1 MPKKSPQKGQTTF
14 EKSIKII
21 LASANQDRKK
31 AFEAARILFDII
43 PSNLDEKSIVDSDP
57 IKRIELIARKKAS
70 IVRDLWLA
78 ELQKRE
84 GSAIFIAAHT
94 MVLFKNKIIGK
105 AKDKQ
110 HAFEILSEL
119 SGQNHQ
125 MVTAVAIM
133 TSDSPKVLSHVDY
146 TNIHFQ
152 ELSAEEIH
160 SYLDNSNEYVDRP
173 GAYSVSN
180 RASLFIDKI
189 EGSPTNLLG
198 IPMAWLRN
206 ACLEFG
212 INLLEYT
219 VKR

>member
-1 MPKKSPQKGQTTF
+1 MPKKSTQKGQTSLKK
-14 EKSIKII
+14 EKKII

-31 AFEAARILFDII
+31 AFEAARILFDVI
-43 PSNLDEKSIVDSDP
+43 PSNLDERSVAGTDP
-57 IKRIELIARKKAS
+57 INRLELIAQKKAS
-70 IVRDLWLA
+70 IVRDIWLA

-84 GSAIFIAAHT
+84 GSAIIIAAHT
-94 MVLFKNKIIGK
+94 MILFRNELVGR

-110 HAFEILSEL
+110 QAFEILSKL
-119 SGQNHQ
+119 SGQSHQ

-133 TSDSPKVLSHVDY
+133 TSDTQKVLSHVDY

-152 ELSAEEIH
+152 ELTPDEIH
-160 SYLDNSNEYVDRP
+160 AYLDNSNEYIDRP
-173 GAYSVSN
+173 GSYSISN

-198 IPMAWLRN
+198 IPMAWLRK

-219 VKR
+219 VKK